1 MLVAPPQ
8 TTTQEDTMTTPTAQ
22 TTQNAAFP
30 TREAADEAAD
40 VLRGVVGAALTAVTG
55 VTLNVPTVVDVTGTT
70 VEVQVW
76 GGSEPAHLSR
86 PGAAGWAP
94 APAVAVYG
102 HGQGPTVLALRDY
115 VRQHPGSSREAARAW
130 FDAALQEIN
139 AW

>member
-1 MLVAPPQ
+1 MLVAQPQ
-8 TTTQEDTMTTPTAQ
+8 TTTQEDTMTQ
-22 TTQNAAFP
+22 TTQSAAFP

-115 VRQHPGSSREAARAW
+115 VRQHPGSSRKAARAW